1 MSNIKFK
8 GDSIEVSGKIPN
20 VGDKAL
26 DFTFVKDDLS
36 EGSLADFDGK
46 KKVLI
51 IVPSLDTGICQLEA
65 KAFNQ
70 QMADKDDTVGLMI
83 SKDLPFAMKRFCAS
97 EGLETI
103 VNASDFRYNDFASQ
117 YNAEMTT
124 GPLKGLFARVVLVLD
139 KDNNI
144 TYKEEVDDITHEPN
158 YEAAKA
164 AVEAIG

>member
-8 GDSIEVSGKIPN
+8 GDPIEISGIIPN
-20 VGDKAL
+20 VGEKAA

-36 EGSLADFDGK
+36 EGSLADYAGK
-46 KKVLI
+46 KKVLV

-65 KAFNQ
+65 KAFNK
-70 QMADKDDTVGLMI
+70 QMSERDDTVGIMI

-117 YNAEMTT
+117 YNVEMTT
-124 GPLKGLFARVVLVLD
+124 GPLKGLFARVVMVLD

-144 TYKEEVDDITHEPN
+144 TYKEEVDDIVHEPN
-158 YEAAKA
+158 YDAAKA

>member
-8 GDSIEVSGKIPN
+8 GDPIEVSGKIPN

-164 AVEAIG
+164 AVEEIG

>member
-8 GDSIEVSGKIPN
+8 GDPIEVSGTIPN
-20 VGDKAL
+20 VGDKAS

-36 EGSLADFDGK
+36 EGSLADFEGK

-51 IVPSLDTGICQLEA
+51 IVPSLDTGICQMEA
-65 KAFNQ
+65 KAFTKR
-70 QMADKDDTVGLMI
+70 MEGREDTVGLMI

-103 VNASDFRYNDFASQ
+103 INASDFRYNDFASQ
-117 YNAEMTT
+117 YNVEMTN

-158 YEAAKA
+158 YDAAKA

>member
-8 GDSIEVSGKIPN
+8 GDPIKISGKIPS
-20 VGDKAL
+20 VGEKAL
-26 DFTFVKDDLS
+26 DFTFVKDDFS
-36 EGSLADFDGK
+36 EGSLADFHGK

-51 IVPSLDTGICQLEA
+51 VVPSLDAGICQLEA
-65 KAFNQ
+65 KAFNK
-70 QMADKDDTVGLMI
+70 QMAERDDTVGLMI

-117 YNAEMTT
+117 YNVEMTT
-124 GPLKGLFARVVLVLD
+124 GPLKGLFARIVLVLD

-144 TYKEEVDDITHEPN
+144 TYKEEVDDITHEPS
-158 YEAAKA
+158 YDAAKA

>member
-8 GDSIEVSGKIPN
+8 GDPIEVSGTIPN
-20 VGDKAL
+20 VGDKAA

-36 EGSLADFDGK
+36 EGSLADFEGK

-51 IVPSLDTGICQLEA
+51 VVPSLDTGICQMEA

-70 QMADKDDTVGLMI
+70 QMAGREDTVGLMI

-103 VNASDFRYNDFASQ
+103 INASDFRYNDFASQ
-117 YNAEMTT
+117 YNVEMTT

-158 YEAAKA
+158 YDAAKV

>member
-8 GDSIEVSGKIPN
+8 GDPIEVSGKIPN

-144 TYKEEVDDITHEPN
+144 TYKEEVDDITQEPN

>member
-8 GDSIEVSGKIPN
+8 GDPIEVSGAIPK
-20 VGDKAL
+20 VGDKAA

-36 EGSLADFDGK
+36 EGSLADFEGK

-70 QMADKDDTVGLMI
+70 QMEGKDDTVGLMI
-83 SKDLPFAMKRFCAS
+83 SKDLPFAMKRYCAS

-117 YNAEMTT
+117 YNVEMTT
-124 GPLKGLFARVVLVLD
+124 GPLKGLFTRVVLVLD
-139 KDNNI
+139 QDNNI

-158 YEAAKA
+158 YDAAKA

>member
-8 GDSIEVSGKIPN
+8 GDPIEVSGTIPN
-20 VGDKAL
+20 VGDKAS

-36 EGSLADFDGK
+36 EGSLADFEGK

-51 IVPSLDTGICQLEA
+51 IVPSLDTGICQMEA
-65 KAFNQ
+65 KAFNK
-70 QMADKDDTVGLMI
+70 QMEGREDTVGLMI

-103 VNASDFRYNDFASQ
+103 INASDFRYNDFASQ
-117 YNAEMTT
+117 YNVEMTN

-158 YEAAKA
+158 YDAAKA

>member
-8 GDSIEVSGKIPN
+8 GDPIEIAGAIPN
-20 VGDKAL
+20 VGQKAE
-26 DFTFVKDDLS
+26 DFSFVKDDLS
-36 EGSLADFDGK
+36 EGSLADFAGK
-46 KKVLI
+46 KKVLV

-65 KAFNQ
+65 KAFNK
-70 QMADKDDTVGLMI
+70 QMSDRDDTVGLMI

-103 VNASDFRYNDFASQ
+103 INASDFRYNDFANQ
-117 YNAEMTT
+117 YNVEMTT
-124 GPLKGLFARVVLVLD
+124 GPLKGLFARVVMVLD
-139 KDNNI
+139 RDNNI

-158 YEAAKA
+158 YDAAKA